1 MLVIAACSKKK
12 PVESQ
17 TCTGPE
23 MELATLPLADTYK
36 PARFAEAIIKGDC
49 LQMMILESSACDGKT
64 WKLKVITSGSAIT
77 GSTVRMRIFIEN
89 KENCHAAISKGFY
102 FDLKKICQPGIRK
115 KYGLKECN
123 RNWSTA
129 GKLLPDL
136 L

>member
-1 MLVIAACSKKK
+1 MNLKIGHVLVIAACSKKK

-64 WKLKVITSGSAIT
+64 LP
-77 GSTVRMRIFIEN
+77 E
-89 KENCHAAISKGFY
+89 
-102 FDLKKICQPGIRK
+102 QP
-115 KYGLKECN
+115 
-123 RNWSTA
+123 A
-129 GKLLPDL
+129 M
-136 L
+136 